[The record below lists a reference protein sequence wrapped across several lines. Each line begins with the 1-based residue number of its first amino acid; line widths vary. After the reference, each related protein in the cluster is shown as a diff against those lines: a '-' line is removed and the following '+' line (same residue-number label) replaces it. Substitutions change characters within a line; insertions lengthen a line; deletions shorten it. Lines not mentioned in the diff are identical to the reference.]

1 MTSVGAE
8 GAKDADSEIS
18 GSSSSS
24 WFHQLLDKV
33 KSSVTGQSS
42 PASRRSSEFSSG
54 GSEKQVPVEAKPPSH
69 ENGTC
74 NPCVLVASRMGCR
87 QGDQCLYC
95 HQPHPEKMK
104 VPHRPRK
111 QTRDKYKLAIHKVI
125 QDHEDSVE
133 KAQEDLQEMARRSP
147 YLRNLLHGILNA
159 MSSAPAESQ
168 ITTNS
173 EGAVLRTP
181 GPQPMPPLG
190 PPPGLTQVP
199 APWAAGP
206 ASGHFL
212 DSYMDDSEDETAM
225 VGAVVASEGGYGRHV
240 MDSFAESG
248 KEMASEAAS
257 SSQAPESGKSSKS
270 RNKLRL

>member
-1 MTSVGAE
+1 MSSVGAK
-8 GAKDADSEIS
+8 GATDADSEIS

-24 WFHQLLDKV
+24 WFHLLLDAV
-33 KSSVTGQSS
+33 KSSVAHSS
-42 PASRRSSEFSSG
+42 PASRRSSESSSG

-87 QGDQCLYC
+87 QADQCLYC

-111 QTRDKYKLAIHKVI
+111 QTRDKYKLAIHKII

-159 MSSAPAESQ
+159 MSAAPAEDSQ

-181 GPQPMPPLG
+181 GPQPMQPLG

-199 APWAAGP
+199 APWAGGP
-206 ASGHFL
+206 GSGHFM
-212 DSYMDDSEDETAM
+212 DSFMQDSDDEMAM
-225 VGAVVASEGGYGRHV
+225 VGAVVAS
-240 MDSFAESG
+240 
-248 KEMASEAAS
+248 
-257 SSQAPESGKSSKS
+257 Q
-270 RNKLRL
+270 